1 MAIKQGDVLRNYTK
15 AIIESCISQAKSLS
29 KKGQKIKKDALREA
43 FIYDL
48 LKHFLPPFFGVDS
61 GIVINNKGNESK
73 EIDLI
78 FYDARMLP
86 PFLENGDLSIYPIES
101 VVAVGEVKR
110 YLSEKDIKKSDT
122 NAQYLLENIWKKNK
136 WVGNKPPDLPFQ
148 CLFAFGGDKIKGLEK
163 SNNEWIEKYIMHLVL
178 ICSVGNFSWAKVNN
192 KWKTGNS
199 DKNYKEI
206 RRFMTILI
214 ENLIT
219 VSNKRWI
226 WSLETCPDWLGPYV
240 RLILK

>member
-1 MAIKQGDVLRNYTK
+1 MAIKQGDVLGNYTK

-29 KKGQKIKKDALREA
+29 KKGQKIKKGALREA
-43 FIYDL
+43 IIYDL
-48 LKHFLPPFFGVDS
+48 LKHFLPPFFGVGT

-78 FYDARMLP
+78 FYDTRMLP
-86 PFLENGDLSIYPIES
+86 PFLENGDLNIYPIES

-110 YLSEKDIKKSDT
+110 YLSEKDLKKSDT
-122 NAQYLLENIWKKNK
+122 NAQYILENIWKKNK
-136 WVGNKPPDLPFQ
+136 WVGSKPPDLPLQ
-148 CLFAFGGDKIKGLEK
+148 CLFAFDGDKIKGLEK
-163 SNNEWIEKYIMHLVL
+163 NNNEWIVKNISHLTL
-178 ICSVGNFSWAKVNN
+178 ICSIGNFSWAKVNN
-192 KWKTGNS
+192 KWKTGTS

-206 RRFMTILI
+206 RRFISILI

-219 VSNKRWI
+219 VSNQRWI